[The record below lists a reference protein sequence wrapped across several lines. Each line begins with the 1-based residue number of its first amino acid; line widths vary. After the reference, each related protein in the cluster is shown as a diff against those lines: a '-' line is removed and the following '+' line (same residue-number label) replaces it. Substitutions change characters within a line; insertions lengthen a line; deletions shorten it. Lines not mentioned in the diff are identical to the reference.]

1 MYSWAWMTI
10 PAEAG
15 NPWVLVRRNDSTDE
29 LAYYLTHSPH
39 PVPLRTLVRVAGQR
53 WRVEES
59 FQTGRGLTGLDEPQV
74 RRWTSW
80 YRWATLAMLA
90 PDFLTV
96 ITAAEGATFPT
107 PEGMIPLTVNEQR
120 RLIDLPD
127 PATPPQPRPAPA
139 LVHLATPT
147 PSPSPPLPLPTP
159 GRVTLITNY
168 DCRISP
174 GAARRQRS
182 RRGRRTCAA
191 S

>member
-1 MYSWAWMTI
+1 
-10 PAEAG
+10 
-15 NPWVLVRRNDSTDE
+15 VRRNDSTDE
-29 LAYYLTHSPH
+29 LAYYLTYSPH

-59 FQTGRGLTGLDEPQV
+59 FQTGKGLTGLDEHQV

-80 YRWATLAMLA
+80 HRWATLAMLA

-96 ITAAEGATFPT
+96 ITAAERTMIPT

-120 RLIDLPD
+120 RLIDFPD

-147 PSPSPPLPLPTP
+147 PSTSPPLPLPTP
-159 GRVTLITNY
+159 RRVTLITNY
-168 DCRISP
+168 HCRINPSV
-174 GAARRQRS
+174 A
-182 RRGRRTCAA
+182 
-191 S
+191 